1 MPLISLDT
9 VSYRYPDASEDALRG
24 ASLAI
29 EKGEYI
35 AVVGGNGSGKSTLVR
50 LFDGLRAPTAGKA
63 IVAGLD
69 PALASSMFTV
79 RQAVALVFQ
88 SPVDQIVSSNVEE
101 DVAFGPSNLG
111 LPPDEIERRVSEA
124 LEAVGMA
131 ELRWR
136 PTRSLS
142 GGQQQKLA
150 IAGALAMGPK
160 CLVFD
165 EATSML
171 DPATK
176 ARVLELMEGLAAGGM
191 AVVHVTHDMDDAAR
205 AERVIA
211 LHAGEIVFDGQAAAF
226 FAARGGT
233 EPSRAGQ
240 SPLAAGN
247 SAAAELGFSSP
258 RTIEAAEAFGL
269 AAGLDD
275 DVEALAGKLLDAGFA
290 RRGAPAEARSGAG
303 GAGGVDRGGVSDRG
317 AEPAAFR
324 FDRVSFSYLRGTAG
338 EVRALSEVGLSL
350 PSGAR
355 VALVGRTGSG
365 KSTALQLMNA
375 LIQPS
380 SGGVTSLGQDTKSP
394 ALDARKLRVSAPLSI
409 QRPES
414 ALFELYAADD
424 VAFGPRNLGLSG
436 RDLVDR
442 VRVWMDAAGVPYD
455 KFRDRMTRGLSGGEK
470 RKLALAGVFALES
483 EAVLL
488 DEPTAALDPAAQAE
502 VFALIAGL
510 AEAGRSVV
518 FATHSMEE
526 AARADFVAV
535 FADGALAA
543 FGPPEELFYDRYD
556 PAWGIALPF
565 ASRLAGA
572 LRARGAEFEGR
583 PLTIA
588 ALREALAAARGGR
601 A

>member
-1 MPLISLDT
+1 VPLIVLDS

-24 ASLAI
+24 ASLSI

-50 LFDGLRAPTAGKA
+50 LFNGLRAPAAGKA
-63 IVAGLD
+63 RAAGLD
-69 PALASSMFTV
+69 PALASSMFAV
-79 RQAVALVFQ
+79 RQTVALVFQ

-111 LPPDEIERRVSEA
+111 LPPDEIERRVSGA

-131 ELRWR
+131 DLRRR

-150 IAGALAMGPK
+150 IAGALAMKPQ

-176 ARVLELMEGLAAGGM
+176 TRVLELMESLSAGGM
-191 AVVHVTHDMDDAAR
+191 AIVHVTHDMDDAAR
-205 AERVIA
+205 AERIVA
-211 LHAGEIVFDGQAAAF
+211 LRSGEIVYDGTSAAF
-226 FAARGGT
+226 FAAGR
-233 EPSRAGQ
+233 
-240 SPLAAGN
+240 AAG
-247 SAAAELGFSSP
+247 LGFSAP
-258 RTIEAAEAFGL
+258 RAIEAAEAFGL
-269 AAGLDD
+269 EADIGD
-275 DVEALAGKLLDAGFA
+275 DVDALAGKLIEAGAA
-290 RRGAPAEARSGAG
+290 RRGG
-303 GAGGVDRGGVSDRG
+303 GRGGDG
-317 AEPAAFR
+317 ARAAETAAAFR
-324 FDRVSFSYLRGTAG
+324 FDGVSFSYLRGTAG
-338 EVRALSEVGLSL
+338 EVRALSDVGFAVPRGS
-350 PSGAR
+350 R

-380 SGGVTSLGQDTKSP
+380 RGTVTSLGQDTASGS
-394 ALDARKLRVSAPLSI
+394 LDARKLRVSAPLCI

-424 VAFGPRNLGLSG
+424 VAFGPRNQGLSG
-436 RDLVDR
+436 RELVDR
-442 VRVWMDAAGVPYD
+442 VRAWMDAAGVPYE

-483 EAVLL
+483 EAALL

-510 AEAGRSVV
+510 AEAGRTVV

-535 FADGALAA
+535 FADGALAD
-543 FGPPEELFYDRYD
+543 FGTPGELFYDRYD
-556 PAWGIALPF
+556 PAWGVALPF
-565 ASRLAGA
+565 AARLAGA

-588 ALREALAAARGGR
+588 ALRDALSAAVGGH

>member
-1 MPLISLDT
+1 VPLITLDS

-24 ASLAI
+24 ASLSI
-29 EKGEYI
+29 EKGEHI
-35 AVVGGNGSGKSTLVR
+35 AIVGGNGSGKSTLVR
-50 LFDGLRAPTAGKA
+50 LFDGLRAPTEGKA
-63 IVAGLD
+63 LVTGLD
-69 PALASSMFTV
+69 PALASSMFAV

-111 LPPDEIERRVSEA
+111 LPRGEIERRVSEA
-124 LEAVGMA
+124 LDAVGLA
-131 ELRWR
+131 DLRRR

-150 IAGALAMGPK
+150 IAGALAMRPE

-171 DPATK
+171 DPATR
-176 ARVLELMEGLAAGGM
+176 ARVLELMESLAAGGM

-205 AERVIA
+205 AERIIA
-211 LHAGEIVFDGQAAAF
+211 LRAGEIVFDGPAAAF
-226 FAARGGT
+226 FTAGGGARF
-233 EPSRAGQ
+233 
-240 SPLAAGN
+240 
-247 SAAAELGFSSP
+247 GFSLP
-258 RTIEAAEAFGL
+258 RTMEAAEAFGIAADL
-269 AAGLDD
+269 GDDADALADKLIAAGI
-275 DVEALAGKLLDAGFA
+275 A
-290 RRGAPAEARSGAG
+290 RRGSLG
-303 GAGGVDRGGVSDRG
+303 GAPRGEGGAAARVEGGANNQN
-317 AEPAAFR
+317 AEVGTAFS
-324 FDRVSFSYLRGTAG
+324 FDGVSFSYLHGTAG
-338 EVRALSEVGLSL
+338 EVRALSEVSLSL
-350 PSGAR
+350 PRGAR
-355 VALVGRTGSG
+355 VALVGKTGSG

-380 SGGVTSLGQDTKSP
+380 RGRVTSLGQDTKS
-394 ALDARKLRVSAPLSI
+394 ASLDARKLRMSAPLSI

-436 RDLVDR
+436 RELVER
-442 VRVWMDAAGVPYD
+442 VRSWMDAAGIPYD

-502 VFALIAGL
+502 VFALISSL
-510 AEAGRSVV
+510 AEAGRTVV

-535 FADGALAA
+535 FADGALAD
-543 FGPPEELFYDRYD
+543 FGAPEELFYDRYD
-556 PAWGIALPF
+556 PALGISLPF
-565 ASRLAGA
+565 AARLAAA

-583 PLTIA
+583 PLTIQ
-588 ALREALAAARGGR
+588 ALREALASSRGGR

>member
-1 MPLISLDT
+1 MPLIVLDS

-29 EKGEYI
+29 EKGEYV

-50 LFDGLRAPTAGKA
+50 LFNGLRAPAAGKA
-63 IVAGLD
+63 RVKGLD
-69 PALASSMFTV
+69 PAQDSSMFAV

-111 LPPDEIERRVSEA
+111 LSPGEIELRVAEA

-131 ELRWR
+131 DLRRR

-150 IAGALAMGPK
+150 IAGALAMRPE

-176 ARVLELMEGLAAGGM
+176 AGVLELMDVLAAGGM

-205 AERVIA
+205 AGRIIA
-211 LHAGEIVFDGQAAAF
+211 LRAGEIVFDGTTDAFFSENGAAA
-226 FAARGGT
+226 
-233 EPSRAGQ
+233 
-240 SPLAAGN
+240 
-247 SAAAELGFSSP
+247 LGFSFP
-258 RTIEAAEAFGL
+258 RTIDAAKALGL
-269 AAGLDD
+269 AAEIGD
-275 DVEALAGKLLDAGFA
+275 DVGALAGKLLAAGIA
-290 RRGAPAEARSGAG
+290 RKDDSAGAPRGGSGGGEGRGGGGDSCSDGGDDCGGDGRGAGEN
-303 GAGGVDRGGVSDRG
+303 
-317 AEPAAFR
+317 PAAFT
-324 FDRVSFSYLRGTAG
+324 FDGVSFSYLRGTAG
-338 EVRALSEVGLSL
+338 EVRALSDISLSL
-350 PSGAR
+350 PKGAR

-375 LIQPS
+375 LIQPTKGS
-380 SGGVTSLGQDTKSP
+380 VTSLGQETKS
-394 ALDARKLRVSAPLSI
+394 ASLDARKLRVSAPLSI

-436 RDLVDR
+436 RELVER
-442 VRVWMDAAGVPYD
+442 VRSWMDAAGIPYE

-502 VFALIAGL
+502 VFALIGGL
-510 AEAGRSVV
+510 AESGRTVV

-535 FADGALAA
+535 FAGGTLADFGA
-543 FGPPEELFYDRYD
+543 PEEMFYDRYD
-556 PAWGIALPF
+556 PAWGVALPF
-565 ASRLAGA
+565 TARLAGA
-572 LRARGAEFEGR
+572 LRTRGAEFPGK
-583 PLTIA
+583 PLSIE
-588 ALREALAAARGGR
+588 ALRDALAAARGGR

>member
-1 MPLISLDT
+1 MPLIVLDS

-29 EKGEYI
+29 EKGEYV

-50 LFDGLRAPTAGKA
+50 LFNGLRAPAAGKA
-63 IVAGLD
+63 RVMGLD
-69 PALASSMFTV
+69 PALASSMFAV

-111 LPPDEIERRVSEA
+111 LPPGEIERRVSEA

-131 ELRWR
+131 ELRRR

-150 IAGALAMGPK
+150 IAGALAMRPE

-176 ARVLELMEGLAAGGM
+176 AGVLELMDALAAGGM

-205 AERVIA
+205 AERIIA
-211 LHAGEIVFDGQAAAF
+211 LRAGEIVFDGKPAAF
-226 FAARGGT
+226 FSGSG
-233 EPSRAGQ
+233 
-240 SPLAAGN
+240 
-247 SAAAELGFSSP
+247 AAALGFSFP
-258 RTIEAAEAFGL
+258 RTIEAAKALGIEAGIGDDAASLAGRLL
-269 AAGLDD
+269 AAGIARKDD
-275 DVEALAGKLLDAGFA
+275 SA
-290 RRGAPAEARSGAG
+290 GAPRGEGGGAGDHGAGYRGAG
-303 GAGGVDRGGVSDRG
+303 GAAVRSVET
-317 AEPAAFR
+317 AAAFS
-324 FDRVSFSYLRGTAG
+324 FDSVSFSYLRGTAG
-338 EVRALSEVGLSL
+338 EVRALSDIGLSL
-350 PSGAR
+350 PKGAR

-375 LIQPS
+375 LIQPTKGS
-380 SGGVTSLGQDTKSP
+380 VTSLGQETKS
-394 ALDARKLRVSAPLSI
+394 ASLDARKLRVSAPLSI

-414 ALFELYAADD
+414 ALLELYAADD

-436 RDLVDR
+436 RALVER
-442 VRVWMDAAGVPYD
+442 VRAWMDAAGIPYER
-455 KFRDRMTRGLSGGEK
+455 FRDRMTRGLSGGEK

-502 VFALIAGL
+502 VFALIGGL
-510 AEAGRSVV
+510 TESGRTVV

-535 FADGALAA
+535 FADGKLAD
-543 FGPPEELFYDRYD
+543 FGAPEEIFYDRYD
-556 PAWGIALPF
+556 PAWGVALPF
-565 ASRLAGA
+565 AARLAGA
-572 LRARGAEFEGR
+572 LRDRGAEFPGR
-583 PLTIA
+583 PLSIE
-588 ALREALAAARGGR
+588 ALRGALDAPRGGR

>member
-1 MPLISLDT
+1 MPLISLES

-24 ASLAI
+24 ASLSI

-50 LFDGLRAPTAGKA
+50 LFDGLRSPTAGRA
-63 IVAGLD
+63 RVAGLD
-69 PALASSMFTV
+69 PALAPSMFAV

-111 LPPDEIERRVSEA
+111 LPRDEIERRVSEA

-131 ELRWR
+131 DLRRR

-150 IAGALAMGPK
+150 IAGALAMRPQ

-176 ARVLELMEGLAAGGM
+176 ARVLELMESLSAGGM

-211 LHAGEIVFDGQAAAF
+211 LSAGEIVFDGPAAAF
-226 FAARGGT
+226 FAAEGG
-233 EPSRAGQ
+233 PR
-240 SPLAAGN
+240 
-247 SAAAELGFSSP
+247 LGFAVP
-258 RTIEAAEAFGL
+258 RTIEAAKAFGL
-269 AAGLDD
+269 EADIGDD
-275 DVEALAGKLLDAGFA
+275 AEALAGKMIAAGLA
-290 RRGAPAEARSGAG
+290 RR
-303 GAGGVDRGGVSDRG
+303 GGVDRGGARDRG
-317 AEPAAFR
+317 AGSAAFQ

-338 EVRALSEVGLSL
+338 EVRALSEVSL
-350 PSGAR
+350 ALPRGAR

-365 KSTALQLMNA
+365 KSTVLQLMNA

-380 SGGVTSLGQDTKSP
+380 RGRVTSLGQDTKS
-394 ALDARKLRVSAPLSI
+394 ASLDARKLRVSAPLSI

-436 RDLVDR
+436 RELVDR
-442 VRVWMDAAGVPYD
+442 VRGWMDAAGIPYD

-510 AEAGRSVV
+510 AEAGRTVV

-535 FADGALAA
+535 FADGALAD
-543 FGPPEELFYDRYD
+543 FGAPEELFYDRYD
-556 PAWGIALPF
+556 PAWGVALPF
-565 ASRLAGA
+565 AARLAGA

-588 ALREALAAARGGR
+588 ALRTALRDAPAAPRGGR

>member
-1 MPLISLDT
+1 MPLIVLDS

-29 EKGEYI
+29 EKGEYV

-50 LFDGLRAPTAGKA
+50 LFNGLRAPAAGKA
-63 IVAGLD
+63 RVKGLD
-69 PALASSMFTV
+69 PAQDSSMFAV

-111 LPPDEIERRVSEA
+111 LSPGEIELRVAEA

-131 ELRWR
+131 DLRRR

-150 IAGALAMGPK
+150 IAGALAMRPE

-176 ARVLELMEGLAAGGM
+176 AGVLELMDALAAGGM

-205 AERVIA
+205 ADRIIA
-211 LHAGEIVFDGQAAAF
+211 LRAGEIVFDGTTAAF
-226 FAARGGT
+226 FSENG
-233 EPSRAGQ
+233 
-240 SPLAAGN
+240 
-247 SAAAELGFSSP
+247 AAALGFSFP
-258 RTIEAAEAFGL
+258 RTIEAAKAFGL
-269 AAGLDD
+269 AAGIGD
-275 DVEALAGKLLDAGFA
+275 DVDVLAGKLLEAGIARKDDSAGA
-290 RRGAPAEARSGAG
+290 RRGEGGGGEGRGACGDSRSDCGDDG
-303 GAGGVDRGGVSDRG
+303 RG
-317 AEPAAFR
+317 AEESPAAFT
-324 FDRVSFSYLRGTAG
+324 FDGISFSYLRGTAG
-338 EVRALSEVGLSL
+338 EVRALSDISLSL
-350 PSGAR
+350 PKGAR

-375 LIQPS
+375 LIQPTKGS
-380 SGGVTSLGQDTKSP
+380 VTSLGQETKS
-394 ALDARKLRVSAPLSI
+394 ASLDARKLRVSAPLSI

-436 RDLVDR
+436 HELVER
-442 VRVWMDAAGVPYD
+442 VRAWMDAAGIPYE

-502 VFALIAGL
+502 VFALIGAL
-510 AEAGRSVV
+510 AESGRTVV

-535 FADGALAA
+535 FADGTLAD
-543 FGPPEELFYDRYD
+543 FGAPEEMFYDRYD
-556 PAWGIALPF
+556 PAWGVALPF
-565 ASRLAGA
+565 AARLAGA
-572 LRARGAEFEGR
+572 LRTRGAEFPGK
-583 PLTIA
+583 PLSIET
-588 ALREALAAARGGR
+588 LRDALAAARGDR
-601 A
+601 P

>member
-1 MPLISLDT
+1 MPLIVLDS

-24 ASLAI
+24 ASLSI

-35 AVVGGNGSGKSTLVR
+35 AVIGGNGSGKSTLVR
-50 LFDGLRAPTAGKA
+50 LFNGLRAPAAGKA
-63 IVAGLD
+63 RVAGLD
-69 PALASSMFTV
+69 PALASSMFAV

-131 ELRWR
+131 ELRRR

-150 IAGALAMGPK
+150 IAGALAMRPQ

-176 ARVLELMEGLAAGGM
+176 ARVLELMEGLSAGGM

-205 AERVIA
+205 AERIIA
-211 LHAGEIVFDGQAAAF
+211 LRSGEIAFDGPAAVF
-226 FAARGGT
+226 FAAGR
-233 EPSRAGQ
+233 
-240 SPLAAGN
+240 
-247 SAAAELGFSSP
+247 AAELGFSAP
-258 RTIEAAEAFGL
+258 RTIEAAEAFGI
-269 AAGLDD
+269 AAEIGDD
-275 DVEALAGKLLDAGFA
+275 AAALAGKLLEAGIA
-290 RRGAPAEARSGAG
+290 RRGSDGVLRAARRDDGSG
-303 GAGGVDRGGVSDRG
+303 GAGTQSAGT
-317 AEPAAFR
+317 AAAFR
-324 FDRVSFSYLRGTAG
+324 FDGVSFSYLRGTAG
-338 EVRALSEVGLSL
+338 EVRALSDVGLFVPRGS
-350 PSGAR
+350 R

-375 LIQPS
+375 LIQPTRGS
-380 SGGVTSLGQDTKSP
+380 VTSLGQDTKSA
-394 ALDARKLRVSAPLSI
+394 ALDARKLRMSAPLSI

-436 RDLVDR
+436 RGLVDR
-442 VRVWMDAAGVPYD
+442 VRCWMDAAGIPYD
-455 KFRDRMTRGLSGGEK
+455 QFRDRMTRGLSGGEK

-502 VFALIAGL
+502 VFALIASL
-510 AEAGRSVV
+510 AAAGRTVV

-526 AARADFVAV
+526 AAQADFVAV
-535 FADGALAA
+535 FADGALAD
-543 FGPPEELFYDRYD
+543 FGTPVELFYDRYD

-565 ASRLAGA
+565 AARLAEA
-572 LRARGAEFEGR
+572 LRARGAGFEGR

-588 ALREALAAARGGR
+588 ALREALAAARGGQ

>member
-1 MPLISLDT
+1 MPLITLDS

-24 ASLAI
+24 ASLSI
-29 EKGEYI
+29 EKGEHVAI
-35 AVVGGNGSGKSTLVR
+35 VGGNGSGKSTLVR
-50 LFDGLRAPTAGKA
+50 LFNGLRAPTSGKA
-63 IVAGLD
+63 LVAGLD
-69 PALASSMFTV
+69 PALASSMFAV

-111 LPPDEIERRVSEA
+111 LPRGEIERRVSEA
-124 LEAVGMA
+124 LEAVGLA
-131 ELRWR
+131 DLRRR

-150 IAGALAMGPK
+150 IAGALAMRPE

-176 ARVLELMEGLAAGGM
+176 ARVLELMESLAAGGM

-205 AERVIA
+205 ADRIIA
-211 LHAGEIVFDGQAAAF
+211 LRAGEIVFDGSSAVFFAAEGGARFGFSAPLTVEAAAAF
-226 FAARGGT
+226 GIAADIGDD
-233 EPSRAGQ
+233 ADA
-240 SPLAAGN
+240 LADKLIAAGIARKAGGGD
-247 SAAAELGFSSP
+247 SQKAIVGAGAAA
-258 RTIEAAEAFGL
+258 
-269 AAGLDD
+269 D
-275 DVEALAGKLLDAGFA
+275 
-290 RRGAPAEARSGAG
+290 
-303 GAGGVDRGGVSDRG
+303 
-317 AEPAAFR
+317 AFR
-324 FDRVSFSYLRGTAG
+324 FDGVSFSYLHGTAG
-338 EVRALSEVGLSL
+338 EVRALSEVSLSL
-350 PSGAR
+350 PRGAR
-355 VALVGRTGSG
+355 VALVGKTGSG

-380 SGGVTSLGQDTKSP
+380 RGRVTSLGQDTKS
-394 ALDARKLRVSAPLSI
+394 ASLDARKLRMSAPLSI

-436 RDLVDR
+436 RELVER
-442 VRVWMDAAGVPYD
+442 VRGWMDAAGIPYD

-483 EAVLL
+483 EAALL

-502 VFALIAGL
+502 VFALISSL
-510 AEAGRSVV
+510 AEAGRTVV

-535 FADGALAA
+535 FADGALAD
-543 FGPPEELFYDRYD
+543 FGKPGELFYDRYD
-556 PAWGIALPF
+556 PSWGVALPF
-565 ASRLAGA
+565 AARLAGA

-583 PLTIA
+583 PLTIP
-588 ALREALAAARGGR
+588 ALRDALAGARGGR

>member
-1 MPLISLDT
+1 MPLIVLDS

-29 EKGEYI
+29 EKGEYV

-50 LFDGLRAPTAGKA
+50 LFNGLRAPSAGQARVK
-63 IVAGLD
+63 GLD
-69 PALASSMFTV
+69 PAQDSSMFAV

-111 LPPDEIERRVSEA
+111 LSPGEIELRVAEA

-131 ELRWR
+131 DLRRR

-150 IAGALAMGPK
+150 IAGALAMRPE

-176 ARVLELMEGLAAGGM
+176 AGVLELMDALAAGGM

-205 AERVIA
+205 ADRIIA
-211 LHAGEIVFDGQAAAF
+211 LRAGEIVFDGTTAAF
-226 FAARGGT
+226 FSENG
-233 EPSRAGQ
+233 
-240 SPLAAGN
+240 
-247 SAAAELGFSSP
+247 AAALGFSFP
-258 RTIEAAEAFGL
+258 RTIEAAKAFGL
-269 AAGLDD
+269 AAGIGD
-275 DVEALAGKLLDAGFA
+275 DVGALAGKLLEAGIA
-290 RRGAPAEARSGAG
+290 RKDDSAGAPRGEG
-303 GAGGVDRGGVSDRG
+303 GGGEGRGGGGDSRGDGGDDGRGDDGRG
-317 AEPAAFR
+317 AEESSAVFS
-324 FDRVSFSYLRGTAG
+324 FDGVSFSYLRGTAG
-338 EVRALSEVGLSL
+338 EVRALSDISLSL
-350 PSGAR
+350 PKGAR

-375 LIQPS
+375 LIQPTKGS
-380 SGGVTSLGQDTKSP
+380 VTSLGQETKS
-394 ALDARKLRVSAPLSI
+394 ASLDARKLRVSAPLSI

-436 RDLVDR
+436 RELVER
-442 VRVWMDAAGVPYD
+442 VRAWMDAAGIPYE

-502 VFALIAGL
+502 VFALIGGL
-510 AEAGRSVV
+510 AESGRTVV

-535 FADGALAA
+535 FADGTLAD
-543 FGPPEELFYDRYD
+543 FGAPEEMFYDRYD
-556 PAWGIALPF
+556 PAWGVALPF
-565 ASRLAGA
+565 AARLAGA
-572 LRARGAEFEGR
+572 LRTRGAEFPGK
-583 PLTIA
+583 PLSIE
-588 ALREALAAARGGR
+588 ALRDALAAARGGR

>member
-1 MPLISLDT
+1 MSLITLDS
-9 VSYRYPDASEDALRG
+9 VSFRYPEASGDALHDL
-24 ASLAI
+24 SLSI

-50 LFDGLRAPTAGKA
+50 LFDGLRAPSSGAVRVMGA
-63 IVAGLD
+63 D
-69 PALASSMFTV
+69 PAQAASMFAA

-88 SPVDQIVSSNVEE
+88 SPVDQIVSSTVEE

-111 LPPDEIERRVSEA
+111 LPLAEIERRVSES

-131 ELRWR
+131 DLRRR

-176 ARVLELMEGLAAGGM
+176 DHVLALMETLAGGGM
-191 AVVHVTHDMDDAAR
+191 TVVHVTHDMDDAAR
-205 AERVIA
+205 AKRILA
-211 LHAGEIVFDGQAAAF
+211 LRSGELVFDGPASEFFATSPGAKGTVKAAA
-226 FAARGGT
+226 
-233 EPSRAGQ
+233 
-240 SPLAAGN
+240 
-247 SAAAELGFSSP
+247 LGFSGP
-258 RTIEAAEAFGL
+258 RTMDAARAFGL
-269 AAGLDD
+269 EVSTADSVD
-275 DVEALAGKLLDAGFA
+275 TLAGKLLAAGLA
-290 RRGAPAEARSGAG
+290 RKGGSAAERMSATKPRLPPEGRA
-303 GAGGVDRGGVSDRG
+303 D
-317 AEPAAFR
+317 PAFR
-324 FDRVSFSYLRGTAG
+324 FDDVAFSYLRGTVG
-338 EVRALSEVGLSL
+338 EVRALSKVSVSV
-350 PSGAR
+350 PRGAR

-380 SGGVTSLGQDTKSP
+380 IGRVISLGQDTRSP
-394 ALDARKLRVSAPLSI
+394 TLDARKLRVSAPLSI

-424 VAFGPRNLGLSG
+424 VAFGPRNLGLAG
-436 RDLVDR
+436 RDLVAR
-442 VRVWMDAAGVPYD
+442 VSAWMDTAGVPYET
-455 KFRDRMTRGLSGGEK
+455 FRDRLTRGLSGGEK

-488 DEPTAALDPAAQAE
+488 DEPTAALDPASQSE
-502 VFALIAGL
+502 VFSLVARL
-510 AEAGRSVV
+510 AEAGRTVV

-526 AARADFVAV
+526 AALADLVAV
-535 FADGALAA
+535 FSNGTLADVGT
-543 FGPPEELFYDRYD
+543 PEEIFYDRYD
-556 PAWGIALPF
+556 PAWGVAPPF
-565 ASRLAGA
+565 AARLAGV
-572 LRARGAEFEGR
+572 LRALGAEFHGR
-583 PLTIA
+583 PLSIE
-588 ALREALAAARGGR
+588 ALRDALAAARGGK